1 MALTALPTVQRRR
14 LGEPGDGVFR
24 GGVRRGQRPRRVR
37 GDRAIV
43 DDAAALRVLRSHD
56 AKRLPSAEEHPG
68 EVYVHHV
75 LPFGEREFVDQPG
88 RGAHTGVVEQQ
99 IHPAVVGNG
108 GVEQLTHGGLVRYI
122 RYNRIERTG
131 ASPDRTEQRLDVSPG
146 EHDGPTV
153 ARQRQRDS
161 RADAAAG
168 AGNHGDSRRL

>member
-1 MALTALPTVQRRR
+1 MKRIALFLATNIAVLLVVTV
-14 LGEPGDGVFR
+14 VFR
-24 GGVRRGQRPRRVR
+24 LLGLESILAQSGTSLDLQSLL
-37 GDRAIV
+37 IY
-43 DDAAALRVLRSHD
+43 S
-56 AKRLPSAEEHPG
+56 
-68 EVYVHHV
+68 
-75 LPFGEREFVDQPG
+75 
-88 RGAHTGVVEQQ
+88 
-99 IHPAVVGNG
+99 AVVGNG